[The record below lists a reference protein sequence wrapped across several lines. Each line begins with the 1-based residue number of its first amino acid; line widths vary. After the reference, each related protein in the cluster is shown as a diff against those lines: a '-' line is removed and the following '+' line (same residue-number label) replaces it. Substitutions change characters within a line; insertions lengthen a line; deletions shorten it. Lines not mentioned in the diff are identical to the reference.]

1 MVADGCWSRRVCVV
15 PQVFDY
21 DFGLQDDFMGSAY
34 LHLES
39 LEQQRYVAP
48 VILSLSLK
56 NHPYY
61 LVHRLSTPVSSSRT
75 LPVTLA
81 LKDPQH
87 PDQDLGTLELA
98 VTLTPKHSPVEERR
112 DSMVHPEP
120 SNYIHTEN

>member
-1 MVADGCWSRRVCVV
+1 MYVCVCAV

-34 LHLES
+34 LHLEA
-39 LEQQRYVAP
+39 LEQQRYVG
-48 VILSLSLK
+48 
-56 NHPYY
+56 
-61 LVHRLSTPVSSSRT
+61 PVSFSFSLNCAKLSSPGSSYRT
-75 LPVTLA
+75 VPVTLV

-112 DSMVHPEP
+112 DSMVHTHP
-120 SNYIHTEN
+120 SHCTRV